1 MATQEGHIKITGTI
15 DNVTYYEMG
24 GEFYARMKS
33 SLTRK
38 DVKTKKC
45 FEGSRRSST
54 RFGAG
59 NIIASEVYQSLPPKQ
74 KVYSL
79 FPSLRTKAIALVKQ
93 GLARADVK
101 IALLQ
106 LVNPPERKQLED
118 NTTECPANNSLPSK
132 DIYAQRVSFIT
143 KARRIHGLAG
153 EKATSYPHNL
163 PVTEQRKQFFD
174 FVLRSHRS
182 KPNAEHNWLAIGG
195 DADNSLVLSK
205 RAFLT
210 YQRLFLQGP

>member
-1 MATQEGHIKITGTI
+1 MAKQAGHIRIRGTI
-15 DNVTYYEMG
+15 GNLTYYQMDG
-24 GEFYARMKS
+24 KDYVRKKS

-45 FEGSRRSST
+45 FEGSRRSSA

-79 FPSLRTKAIALVKQ
+79 FSPLRSKAIALVKQ

-106 LVNPPERKQLED
+106 LVNPPEREQLQD
-118 NTTECPANNSLPSK
+118 NTTECPANNSLLSK
-132 DIYAQRVSFIT
+132 DIYQPVCT
-143 KARRIHGLAG
+143 TNARTTHGLVA

-163 PVTEQRKQFFD
+163 PVTPLHKQFSD
-174 FVLRSHRS
+174 FVLRSHGARQD
-182 KPNAEHNWLAIGG
+182 AEHNEV
-195 DADNSLVLSK
+195 VLSK
-205 RAFLT
+205 RKFLS

>member
-1 MATQEGHIKITGTI
+1 MAKQAGHIKITGTI
-15 DNVTYYEMG
+15 GNVTYYKMG
-24 GEFYARMKS
+24 GKFYARMKS

-59 NIIASEVYQSLPPKQ
+59 TKIASEVYQSLPAKQ

-79 FPSLRTKAIALVKQ
+79 FPSLVSKAIALVKQ

-106 LVNPPERKQLED
+106 LVNPPEREQLQD
-118 NTTECPANNSLPSK
+118 NNTECSANNNLLSK
-132 DIYAQRVSFIT
+132 DIYAEPVFAFTT
-143 KARRIHGLAG
+143 KARRIQRLVA
-153 EKATSYPHNL
+153 EKATSYPQLSPALIPEH
-163 PVTEQRKQFFD
+163 KQFSD
-174 FVLRSHRS
+174 FVLRSHR
-182 KPNAEHNWLAIGG
+182 PRPDPDHNYV
-195 DADNSLVLSK
+195 VLSK

-210 YQRLFLQGP
+210 CQRLFLQGT

>member
-1 MATQEGHIKITGTI
+1 MAKQAGHIRIRGTI
-15 DNVTYYEMG
+15 GNLTYYQMG
-24 GEFYARMKS
+24 GEDYVRKKS

-38 DVKTKKC
+38 DFKTKKC

-59 NIIASEVYQSLPPKQ
+59 NIIASEVYQSLPAKQ
-74 KVYSL
+74 KVYRL
-79 FPSLRTKAIALVKQ
+79 FPLLRTKAIALVKQ

-101 IALLQ
+101 IALQQ
-106 LVNPPERKQLED
+106 LVNPPEKKQLEC

-132 DIYAQRVSFIT
+132 DIYPQAVSSTT
-143 KARRIHGLAG
+143 KARRIYGLAT
-153 EKATSYPHNL
+153 ERATSYPQLNL
-163 PVTEQRKQFFD
+163 PVTPLHKQFSD
-174 FVLRSHRS
+174 FVLRSHGT
-182 KPNAEHNWLAIGG
+182 KP
-195 DADNSLVLSK
+195 DADHNYVLLSK

>member
-1 MATQEGHIKITGTI
+1 MAEQVGHIKITGTI
-15 DNVTYYEMG
+15 DNVTYYKMDG
-24 GEFYARMKS
+24 KYLARRKS

-93 GLARADVK
+93 GLARADIK

-106 LVNPPERKQLED
+106 LVNPPEREQLQP
-118 NTTECPANNSLPSK
+118 NATECPANNSK
-132 DIYAQRVSFIT
+132 DIYPQAVSFIT

-163 PVTEQRKQFFD
+163 PVTPPHKQFFD
-174 FVLRSHRS
+174 FVLRSHRAR
-182 KPNAEHNWLAIGG
+182 PDPDHNY
-195 DADNSLVLSK
+195 LVLSK

-210 YQRLFLQGP
+210 CQRLFLQGP

>member
-1 MATQEGHIKITGTI
+1 MAKQVGHIKITGTI
-15 DNVTYYEMG
+15 GNVTYYKMG
-24 GEFYARMKS
+24 GKYFARRKS

-79 FPSLRTKAIALVKQ
+79 FPSLRSKAIALVKQ

-106 LVNPPERKQLED
+106 LVNPPERKQLQD

-132 DIYAQRVSFIT
+132 DIYPQRCFFHYQSQ
-143 KARRIHGLAG
+143 KDSGL
-153 EKATSYPHNL
+153 S
-163 PVTEQRKQFFD
+163 
-174 FVLRSHRS
+174 
-182 KPNAEHNWLAIGG
+182 W
-195 DADNSLVLSK
+195 
-205 RAFLT
+205 
-210 YQRLFLQGP
+210 

>member
-15 DNVTYYEMG
+15 GNLTYYKMG
-24 GEFYARMKS
+24 GKYLVRMKS

-38 DVKTKKC
+38 DVRTKKC

-59 NIIASEVYQSLPPKQ
+59 NIIASEVYQSLPAKQ
-74 KVYSL
+74 KVYNL

-106 LVNPPERKQLED
+106 LVNPPEREQL
-118 NTTECPANNSLPSK
+118 
-132 DIYAQRVSFIT
+132 
-143 KARRIHGLAG
+143 
-153 EKATSYPHNL
+153 
-163 PVTEQRKQFFD
+163 
-174 FVLRSHRS
+174 
-182 KPNAEHNWLAIGG
+182 
-195 DADNSLVLSK
+195 
-205 RAFLT
+205 
-210 YQRLFLQGP
+210 

>member
-1 MATQEGHIKITGTI
+1 MAKQAGHIRIRGTI
-15 DNVTYYEMG
+15 GNLTYYQMG
-24 GEFYARMKS
+24 GEDYVRKKS

-79 FPSLRTKAIALVKQ
+79 FPSLRSKAIALVKQ

-101 IALLQ
+101 IALQQ
-106 LVNPPERKQLED
+106 LVNPPERKQLEC
-118 NTTECPANNSLPSK
+118 NATECPANNSLPSK
-132 DIYAQRVSFIT
+132 DIYAQPVSSTT
-143 KARRIHGLAG
+143 KAGRIQGLAA

-163 PVTEQRKQFFD
+163 PVTEQLKQFVD
-174 FVLRSHRS
+174 FVLRRHRA
-182 KPNAEHNWLAIGG
+182 KP
-195 DADNSLVLSK
+195 DADHNYVLLSK

>member
-1 MATQEGHIKITGTI
+1 MAKQAGHIKITGTI
-15 DNVTYYEMG
+15 GNLTYYKMG
-24 GEFYARMKS
+24 GIYLVRMKS

-38 DVKTKKC
+38 EVKTKKC

-59 NIIASEVYQSLPPKQ
+59 NKIASEVYQSLPAKQ

-101 IALLQ
+101 IALQQ
-106 LVNPPERKQLED
+106 LVNPPEKKQLEC
-118 NTTECPANNSLPSK
+118 NTTEGVANDCLPSK
-132 DIYAQRVSFIT
+132 EIYPQRVSFIT
-143 KARRIHGLAG
+143 KARRVHRLDA

-163 PVTEQRKQFFD
+163 QVVPQHKQFSD
-174 FVLRSHRS
+174 FVLRSHRAR
-182 KPNAEHNWLAIGG
+182 PDPDHNYV
-195 DADNSLVLSK
+195 VLSK

-210 YQRLFLQGP
+210 YQRLFLEGP

>member
-1 MATQEGHIKITGTI
+1 MAKQAGHIRIRGTI
-15 DNVTYYEMG
+15 GNLTYYQMG
-24 GEFYARMKS
+24 GEDYVRMKS

-38 DVKTKKC
+38 DFKTKKC

-59 NIIASEVYQSLPPKQ
+59 NIIASEVYQSLPATQ

-106 LVNPPERKQLED
+106 LVNPPEREQIQD
-118 NTTECPANNSLPSK
+118 NTTECPASNNLPSK
-132 DIYAQRVSFIT
+132 DIYPQRVSFIT
-143 KARRIHGLAG
+143 KARRVHGLAG
-153 EKATSYPHNL
+153 EKATSYPQL

-174 FVLRSHRS
+174 FVLRSHRARPDPTS
-182 KPNAEHNWLAIGG
+182 
-195 DADNSLVLSK
+195 DYLVLSK

>member
-1 MATQEGHIKITGTI
+1 MAKQAGHIRIRGTI
-15 DNVTYYEMG
+15 GNLTYYQMG
-24 GEFYARMKS
+24 GEDYVRKKS

-59 NIIASEVYQSLPPKQ
+59 NIIASEVYQSLPATQ
-74 KVYSL
+74 KMYRL
-79 FPSLRTKAIALVKQ
+79 FPLLRTKAIALVKQ

-101 IALLQ
+101 IALQQ
-106 LVNPPERKQLED
+106 LVNPPETTQLQE
-118 NTTECPANNSLPSK
+118 NTTECPANNNLPSK
-132 DIYAQRVSFIT
+132 DIYPERVSFIT
-143 KARRIHGLAG
+143 KARRIQGLAG
-153 EKATSYPHNL
+153 EKATSSRQLNL
-163 PVTEQRKQFFD
+163 PVIPLHKQFSD
-174 FVLRSHRS
+174 FVLRSHGTR
-182 KPNAEHNWLAIGG
+182 PDTEHNYV
-195 DADNSLVLSK
+195 VLSK

>member
-1 MATQEGHIKITGTI
+1 MGHIKITGTI
-15 DNVTYYEMG
+15 GNLTYYKMG
-24 GEFYARMKS
+24 GEYLVRMKS

-59 NIIASEVYQSLPPKQ
+59 NIIASEVYQSLPAKQ

-101 IALLQ
+101 IALQQ
-106 LVNPPERKQLED
+106 LVNPPEREQLQP
-118 NTTECPANNSLPSK
+118 NATECPANNSLPSK

-143 KARRIHGLAG
+143 KARRIQGLAG
-153 EKATSYPHNL
+153 EKATSYSHNL

-174 FVLRSHRS
+174 FVLHSHRAR
-182 KPNAEHNWLAIGG
+182 PDPVGG
-195 DADNSLVLSK
+195 DANNSLVLSK
-205 RAFLT
+205 REFLT
-210 YQRLFLQGP
+210 YQRLFLKGP